1 PDGRR
6 LGDELRAFKR
16 IQLWI
21 VMLIAAIGF
30 AGSFAV
36 FSYIAD
42 IGRQVA
48 GVDAAYIPLL
58 LAVAGLGMTI
68 GNALGGIATDR
79 SLNGTLLVGFPLYIV
94 AMSVMIGAVTSP
106 VGLTITFFLTNLAH
120 SSLSPAMQTWL
131 MRIAGRSEM
140 LGASLHHAA
149 FNVANALGALLG
161 GSV

>member
-1 PDGRR
+1 
-6 LGDELRAFKR
+6 
-16 IQLWI
+16 
-21 VMLIAAIGF
+21 
-30 AGSFAV
+30 
-36 FSYIAD
+36 
-42 IGRQVA
+42 
-48 GVDAAYIPLL
+48 
-58 LAVAGLGMTI
+58 
-68 GNALGGIATDR
+68 
-79 SLNGTLLVGFPLYIV
+79 IV

-161 GSV
+161 GSVISAGFGLAAPTVVGTIVAATGFIMLLGTLALLRIRARRRLEQLE